1 MTMKIDME
9 TFTLF
14 IVLAAVISVTIIL
27 ADIVKRIEQ
36 IKRYVNN
43 LSKNDRILAKRG
55 NVVYQK
61 IEKLFETNAR
71 NEMEKEDEKSFINK
85 LLHCVKMDNENIT
98 FYAFSRDM
106 EKNIGVIFPSEIERA
121 HAELSKFRIM
131 RQIDENQVVVVDNLG
146 DLEKKVKEKYNLNKI
161 SI

>member
-1 MTMKIDME
+1 MKIDME

-27 ADIVKRIEQ
+27 ADIVRRIEQ
-36 IKRYVNN
+36 IESYVKN

-55 NVVYQK
+55 NVLYQK

-98 FYAFSRDM
+98 FLFENTEINDATIRDI
-106 EKNIGVIFPSEIERA
+106 EENITTLFKRE
-121 HAELSKFRIM
+121 
-131 RQIDENQVVVVDNLG
+131 VVYH
-146 DLEKKVKEKYNLNKI
+146 EQKKQN
-161 SI
+161 

>member
-98 FYAFSRDM
+98 FLFENTEINDAKIRDI
-106 EKNIGVIFPSEIERA
+106 EENITTLFKHE
-121 HAELSKFRIM
+121 
-131 RQIDENQVVVVDNLG
+131 VVYH
-146 DLEKKVKEKYNLNKI
+146 EQKKQN
-161 SI
+161 

>member
-14 IVLAAVISVTIIL
+14 IVLAAVIRVTIIL
-27 ADIVKRIEQ
+27 ADIVRRIEQ
-36 IKRYVNN
+36 IESYVKN

-55 NVVYQK
+55 NVLYQK

-98 FYAFSRDM
+98 LLFENTEINDATIRDI
-106 EKNIGVIFPSEIERA
+106 EENITTLFKRE
-121 HAELSKFRIM
+121 
-131 RQIDENQVVVVDNLG
+131 VVYH
-146 DLEKKVKEKYNLNKI
+146 EQKKQN
-161 SI
+161 

>member
-27 ADIVKRIEQ
+27 ADIVRRIEQ
-36 IKRYVNN
+36 IESYVKN

-55 NVVYQK
+55 NVLYQK

-85 LLHCVKMDNENIT
+85 LLNCVKMDNENIT
-98 FYAFSRDM
+98 FLFENTKINDATIRDI
-106 EKNIGVIFPSEIERA
+106 EENITTLFKRE
-121 HAELSKFRIM
+121 
-131 RQIDENQVVVVDNLG
+131 VVYH
-146 DLEKKVKEKYNLNKI
+146 EQKKQN
-161 SI
+161 

>member
-71 NEMEKEDEKSFINK
+71 NEREKEDDKSFINK

-98 FYAFSRDM
+98 FLFENTEINDAKIRDI
-106 EKNIGVIFPSEIERA
+106 EENITTLFKHE
-121 HAELSKFRIM
+121 
-131 RQIDENQVVVVDNLG
+131 VVYH
-146 DLEKKVKEKYNLNKI
+146 EQKKQN
-161 SI
+161 

>member
-27 ADIVKRIEQ
+27 ADIVRRIEQ
-36 IKRYVNN
+36 IESYVKN

-55 NVVYQK
+55 NVLYQK

-85 LLHCVKMDNENIT
+85 LLYCVKTNNYNIITLFENYEINDK
-98 FYAFSRDM
+98 RI
-106 EKNIGVIFPSEIERA
+106 KNIE
-121 HAELSKFRIM
+121 
-131 RQIDENQVVVVDNLG
+131 EN
-146 DLEKKVKEKYNLNKI
+146 K
-161 SI
+161 